1 MAERSR
7 DERFLYMISCFR
19 PRLKQ
24 FIRVQPVL
32 DRLPSLSA
40 EEKEK
45 VRTAALQRGDVE
57 GAEELLRAVERGPR
71 GCGWFHEFLQALE
84 HGGCSL
90 AVCYANP
97 SLSQLPSPA
106 EEADR
111 DLCVHLVNLL
121 YSSLVDRMQTVQ
133 VAEKC
138 LQMGIFQ
145 DEDLDRVSGPP
156 SKPGTRQCYRHWPP
170 SGALGQIGSHN

>member
-1 MAERSR
+1 MAEGSG
-7 DERFLYMISCFR
+7 DERFLYMISCFK

-40 EEKEK
+40 EEREK
-45 VRTAALQRGDVE
+45 VRAAARQRGEVE

-84 HGGCSL
+84 YGGCSL
-90 AVCYANP
+90 AACYVNP

-106 EEADR
+106 EEADH
-111 DLCVHLVNLL
+111 DLCVHLVHLL

-145 DEDLDRVSGPP
+145 DEDLDRVSGSPA
-156 SKPGTRQCYRHWPP
+156 KPDTRQCYRRWPLP
-170 SGALGQIGSHN
+170 GAVGQIGSHN